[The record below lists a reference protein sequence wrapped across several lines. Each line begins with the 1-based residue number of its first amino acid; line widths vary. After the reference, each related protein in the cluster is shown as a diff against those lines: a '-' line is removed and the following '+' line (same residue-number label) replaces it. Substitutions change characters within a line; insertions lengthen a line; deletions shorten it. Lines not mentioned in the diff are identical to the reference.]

1 MNQAEGT
8 SQLVPRLFQTLNG
21 RTDITGEL
29 VKGTKYTKQKRV
41 SVIKRHGCQDKKN
54 NDQRR
59 RLTKAGIQ
67 WQEPGEHVR
76 DDKTR
81 LQTPAL
87 EAALTFNIAPHE
99 LR

>member
-1 MNQAEGT
+1 MINA
-8 SQLVPRLFQTLNG
+8 
-21 RTDITGEL
+21 D
-29 VKGTKYTKQKRV
+29 
-41 SVIKRHGCQDKKN
+41 D
-54 NDQRR
+54 RR

-81 LQTPAL
+81 LETPAL
-87 EAALTFNIAPHE
+87 DAALTFNIALHE

>member
-1 MNQAEGT
+1 MINA
-8 SQLVPRLFQTLNG
+8 
-21 RTDITGEL
+21 D
-29 VKGTKYTKQKRV
+29 
-41 SVIKRHGCQDKKN
+41 D
-54 NDQRR
+54 RR

-87 EAALTFNIAPHE
+87 EAALTFNIALHE